1 MGTAPLLV
9 DGRVWFGGGW
19 SLCLVEDGRRILVWF
34 EGVLFSTENNRVSS
48 GNFLQ
53 NMHPLVK
60 LLG

>member
-1 MGTAPLLV
+1 M
-9 DGRVWFGGGW
+9 DGFGGGW
-19 SLCLVEDGRRILVWF
+19 LLCLVEDGGGWELGWF
-34 EGVLFSTENNRVSS
+34 EGVLFSTEDNRVSS

>member
-1 MGTAPLLV
+1 MDGWMGLGEVGHCT
-9 DGRVWFGGGW
+9 WWKMGGGW
-19 SLCLVEDGRRILVWF
+19 ELGWF
-34 EGVLFSTENNRVSS
+34 EGVLFSTEDNRVSS

>member
-1 MGTAPLLV
+1 MDGWVWGRLV
-9 DGRVWFGGGW
+9 IVPSVEDGGGW
-19 SLCLVEDGRRILVWF
+19 ELGWF
-34 EGVLFSTENNRVSS
+34 EGVLFSTEDNRVSS